1 MTSTMLKESTGP
13 NIPKRICLYGGTFD
27 PIHLGHTHIAKA
39 AHDRFKF
46 EQVIF
51 LPCKQSPHKTKER
64 HAAKHHRLAMCKLA
78 ITDLDWANVDD
89 FDLNTPEPCYS
100 WRVVEAMQNQF
111 LGAQLFWLMGSD
123 QWQAL
128 HKWNRPDHLAEL
140 VEFIVFSRGATP
152 IERSGFQMHAIHGA
166 HPASATI
173 IRENTPGRQQ
183 NDWLHPEVLK
193 YIKKHQLYHDAAKF
207 NKADD

>member
-1 MTSTMLKESTGP
+1 MIM
-13 NIPKRICLYGGTFD
+13 F
-27 PIHLGHTHIAKA
+27 
-39 AHDRFKF
+39 
-46 EQVIF
+46 
-51 LPCKQSPHKTKER
+51 
-64 HAAKHHRLAMCKLA
+64 
-78 ITDLDWANVDD
+78 
-89 FDLNTPEPCYS
+89 
-100 WRVVEAMQNQF
+100 
-111 LGAQLFWLMGSD
+111 
-123 QWQAL
+123 QAL